1 MNGSYSTKERI
12 DQARLLNKYD
22 FTDITNSFK
31 IPRSA
36 KDISLQSNQLR
47 LDWDSVADKE
57 AYSLSSSKRY
67 KSQGGGGGSLFKT
80 TPYYTCGSGE
90 YERMPNSNH
99 FVCA

>member
-22 FTDITNSFK
+22 FTDVTNSFK

-47 LDWDSVADKE
+47 LDWDSVADNE

-67 KSQGGGGGSLFKT
+67 KSQGVGGVPLQND
-80 TPYYTCGSGE
+80 PLL
-90 YERMPNSNH
+90 H
-99 FVCA
+99 LWVW

>member
-36 KDISLQSNQLR
+36 KDISLQSNQRR
-47 LDWDSVADKE
+47 LDWDSVAGNVAWFSDGPGRSR
-57 AYSLSSSKRY
+57 ALSPFPVWWTS
-67 KSQGGGGGSLFKT
+67 FKV
-80 TPYYTCGSGE
+80 
-90 YERMPNSNH
+90 M
-99 FVCA
+99 FVTL